1 MLQVYIG
8 LSRRRSTRKRKRK
21 SKKKKTVSRANSKTK
36 DISEHTFGFPL
47 SPSFTVEAPSFPR
60 RGVFTALIV
69 PLTNAKLLPPPS
81 SLSLPPTTQFMSSI
95 RSLSLSLSLTRSA
108 PLPLLLSSLPSLPRL
123 RPSVFVDSFQF
134 VFEMEDEDEEHQ
146 METREEA
153 RARTRQ
159 CRPT

>member
-1 MLQVYIG
+1 MCLSLHPRQPEWTFLPNQQGRNEYLSVRLQSGTSLASG
-8 LSRRRSTRKRKRK
+8 LHRSIEEKEH
-21 SKKKKTVSRANSKTK
+21 KKKKKKKKKKKVSRANSKTK

-95 RSLSLSLSLTRSA
+95 RSLSLSLSHPIGA
-108 PLPLLLSSLPSLPRL
+108 IAASSLFSPFSPSSQAFSL
-123 RPSVFVDSFQF
+123 
-134 VFEMEDEDEEHQ
+134 
-146 METREEA
+146 
-153 RARTRQ
+153 
-159 CRPT
+159 C